1 MHGKAQALWVQTPSH
16 MSDFRH
22 GSQSGYS
29 YFGCRCD
36 ECRAGK
42 KTRDRAYY
50 LANRE
55 RIKAHQRSKYE
66 PKPAKV
72 LLTEEQKRANQLAS
86 QARFRD
92 RNREAIREAG
102 RQRYHEIMLID
113 PEHIRKLRRDY
124 AKTPYG
130 RVLYRQAQ
138 ELRRRGTPYT
148 QESLDWIAS
157 IDWSTELCTYCEDAP
172 ATEIDHILPIT
183 KGGTGERDNL
193 TPVCRTCNARK
204 GNRYLAEFFGFVEPE
219 RISA

>member
-1 MHGKAQALWVQTPSH
+1 MAN
-16 MSDFRH
+16 FRH
-22 GSQSGYS
+22 GSTSGYS
-29 YFGCRCD
+29 YHGCKCD

-42 KTRDRAYY
+42 KARDRAYY

-55 RIKAHQRSKYE
+55 RIKAHERAKYI

-72 LLTEEQKRANQLAS
+72 LLTEAEKKA
-86 QARFRD
+86 
-92 RNREAIREAG
+92 RNRVSSQRWKDANREQVREAS
-102 RQRYHEIMLID
+102 RIRYYEIMLTD

-148 QESLDWIAS
+148 QESLEWIAS
-157 IDWSTELCTYCEDAP
+157 IDWSTEICTYCEDAP
-172 ATEIDHILPIT
+172 ATEIDHILPIA
-183 KGGTGERDNL
+183 KGGTGERENL

-204 GNRYLAEFFGFVEPE
+204 GNLYLAEFFGFVEPE
-219 RISA
+219 RICA